1 MRRLLIVGRGCIAEF
16 TAQRVTALA
25 KGGSL
30 PQHFVN
36 RRPKRELRLELDYPA
51 VLHGSSAAVQKNG

>member
-30 PQHFVN
+30 PQHYVN
-36 RRPKRELRLELDYPA
+36 RCLKQRLRLKLDDPA
-51 VLHGSSAAVQKNG
+51 MLHGGSAAAQKNG

>member
-16 TAQRVTALA
+16 TAQRVAALA

-30 PQHFVN
+30 PQHLVN
-36 RRPKRELRLELDYPA
+36 CRPKRALRQKLDYPT
-51 VLHGSSAAVQKNG
+51 VLHGSSAAAQKNG

>member
-16 TAQRVTALA
+16 TAQRVAALS

-36 RRPKRELRLELDYPA
+36 RFLKQELRLKLIDPA
-51 VLHGSSAAVQKNG
+51 RLHGGSAGAQK

>member
-16 TAQRVTALA
+16 TAQRVAALA

-30 PQHFVN
+30 PQHFAN
-36 RRPKRELRLELDYPA
+36 RRRKQQLRLTLDHRA
-51 VLHGSSAAVQKNG
+51 VLHGGSAAAQKNG